1 MIVFRGILEE
11 MTEWR
16 NLMDRRVLIII
27 AVAVVAV
34 AVPVLAVEVFDEAIF
49 SQIPYSYT
57 SYTSIPSNK
66 AGEASLGGYYS
77 INGTG
82 RDFNFSIVLP
92 GAENFDTHE
101 VNGTRICYNESG
113 LSGTGHIDHID
124 VTWET
129 IYLLLRGDL
138 KSAMFSTPLR
148 GHYRMTCAAW
158 DGGGNFSNDGRTFK
172 GDFRINGVET
182 FFGGNFTLRSENGR
196 IVLSADYIHHPQGK
210 PWEARRVKKD
220 FYM

>member
-1 MIVFRGILEE
+1 MNRKKV
-11 MTEWR
+11 T
-16 NLMDRRVLIII
+16 III
-27 AVAVVAV
+27 AAALLVALTSC
-34 AVPVLAVEVFDEAIF
+34 VLAVEVFDEAIF

-57 SYTSIPSNK
+57 SYTSVPASK
-66 AGEASLGGYYS
+66 PGEGSLGGYYT
-77 INGTG
+77 IDGRG
-82 RDFNFSIVLP
+82 RDFKFSIVLP

-113 LSGTGHIDHID
+113 LSGNGHIDHID
-124 VTWET
+124 VTWDT
-129 IYLLLRGDL
+129 IYSLLRGDL

-158 DGGGNFSNDGRTFK
+158 NGGGSFSNDGRNFR
-172 GDFRINGVET
+172 GDFRINGVKT
-182 FFGGNFTLRSENGR
+182 FFGGNFTLRPGNGR
-196 IVLSADYIHHPQGK
+196 IILSADYIHHPQGK